1 MREEYYERL
10 SKWFWIENKWMISMW
25 CLMFIDMYKLCY
37 VLIRWWKIE
46 NLVDIGEIVK
56 VEQ

>member
-10 SKWFWIENKWMISMW
+10 SRWFWIENKWMISMW

-37 VLIRWWKIE
+37 VLIRRWKIE
-46 NLVDIGEIVK
+46 NLVDIGEIVI
-56 VEQ
+56 VGQ